1 MRKYLLS
8 SVFCGLCVLGIQA
21 QVTLKGVAVKMNSD
35 FTPVAG
41 VEVVVQG
48 GVPTL
53 TDGAGT
59 FILKLPHM
67 ESGDLLFDI
76 RISKQG
82 MEIVNLKE
90 VEQWVASGDILYKV
104 VLCPKGYIEQS
115 RRKFYN
121 IGKSYYQ
128 REYERKL
135 QVLRVTR
142 DLLHADIAT
151 FEQEMSQ
158 LSQEYDKRMK
168 LLDYYAD
175 KFARINKDELS
186 AMERQAMALV
196 EKGDID
202 GAIHIYEASGI
213 VEQFSNKMAQRDSLQ
228 QSLQTTRRL
237 IKQQLE
243 WYEKEGGSVSQ
254 EKAIQ
259 LIQKKLEEGKEKE
272 PDPEKERVEGRE
284 QQLKDV
290 PDRDMEKELKEAI
303 EKNDYE
309 KMAQLKEEG
318 YKPSEE
324 VIRGLGGD
332 VKIDETQAIV
342 IEKLFGTKPE
352 VQKEEETVQKKE
364 DVKIENVNEEK
375 KVSTPEL
382 DKEFK
387 IAVEKGDF
395 AKLAD
400 MKEKGYKP
408 SQELMQSLSE
418 TTSSNTMIAVQK
430 IYGIKSASNTLGDV
444 KLAHGPQ
451 KTTENDL
458 KRPIANTVNRMFSDL

>member
-67 ESGDLLFDI
+67 ESDDLLFDI

-135 QVLRVTR
+135 QELRVTR
-142 DLLHADIAT
+142 ELQQADIAT

-243 WYEKEGGSVSQ
+243 WSEKEGGSVSQ

-259 LIQKKLEEGKEKE
+259 LKQALQQLEEK
-272 PDPEKERVEGRE
+272 
-284 QQLKDV
+284 
-290 PDRDMEKELKEAI
+290 
-303 EKNDYE
+303 
-309 KMAQLKEEG
+309 
-318 YKPSEE
+318 YK
-324 VIRGLGGD
+324 
-332 VKIDETQAIV
+332 
-342 IEKLFGTKPE
+342 
-352 VQKEEETVQKKE
+352 
-364 DVKIENVNEEK
+364 
-375 KVSTPEL
+375 
-382 DKEFK
+382 
-387 IAVEKGDF
+387 
-395 AKLAD
+395 
-400 MKEKGYKP
+400 
-408 SQELMQSLSE
+408 LM
-418 TTSSNTMIAVQK
+418 
-430 IYGIKSASNTLGDV
+430 
-444 KLAHGPQ
+444 
-451 KTTENDL
+451 
-458 KRPIANTVNRMFSDL
+458 NRK

>member
-67 ESGDLLFDI
+67 ESDDLLFDI

-135 QVLRVTR
+135 QELRVTR
-142 DLLHADIAT
+142 ELQQADIAT

-168 LLDYYAD
+168 LQDDYAD

-186 AMERQAMALV
+186 AKERQAMALV
-196 EKGDID
+196 DKGDID

-259 LIQKKLEEGKEKE
+259 LKQALQQLEEK
-272 PDPEKERVEGRE
+272 
-284 QQLKDV
+284 
-290 PDRDMEKELKEAI
+290 
-303 EKNDYE
+303 
-309 KMAQLKEEG
+309 
-318 YKPSEE
+318 YK
-324 VIRGLGGD
+324 
-332 VKIDETQAIV
+332 
-342 IEKLFGTKPE
+342 
-352 VQKEEETVQKKE
+352 
-364 DVKIENVNEEK
+364 
-375 KVSTPEL
+375 
-382 DKEFK
+382 
-387 IAVEKGDF
+387 
-395 AKLAD
+395 
-400 MKEKGYKP
+400 
-408 SQELMQSLSE
+408 LM
-418 TTSSNTMIAVQK
+418 
-430 IYGIKSASNTLGDV
+430 
-444 KLAHGPQ
+444 
-451 KTTENDL
+451 
-458 KRPIANTVNRMFSDL
+458 NRK